1 MRLALAQ
8 LNPLVGDL
16 TGNTRSILRACEQAE
31 AGQAD
36 LLLTPEL
43 SLWGYPPRDLLLQ
56 PERLAQQTTVLN
68 QLYKELQ
75 RRQSRLTLLVG
86 AVIAIDDDRH
96 PALHN
101 AIVQVTR
108 EGWQPVA
115 YKQLLPNY
123 DVFDERRYFRPGER
137 SSTLVLNNGVRL
149 GLTICEDLW
158 VDSELQRER
167 LTGPDPLQD

>member
-16 TGNTRSILRACEQAE
+16 TGNTKSILRACDQAE

-56 PERLAQQTTVLN
+56 PERLAQQTTVLG
-68 QLYKELQ
+68 QLCRELQ
-75 RRQSRLTLLVG
+75 QRQSSLTVLVG
-86 AVIAIDDDRH
+86 AVIAIDDDRR

-108 EGWQPVA
+108 EGCRPVA
-115 YKQLLPNY
+115 YKQLLPNS
-123 DVFDERRYFRPGER
+123 DVFDERRYFRPGE
-137 SSTLVLNNGVRL
+137 SSTTLVLNHGVRL

-158 VDSELQRER
+158 VDTELQRER
-167 LTGPDPLQD
+167 LTDQTPLQD